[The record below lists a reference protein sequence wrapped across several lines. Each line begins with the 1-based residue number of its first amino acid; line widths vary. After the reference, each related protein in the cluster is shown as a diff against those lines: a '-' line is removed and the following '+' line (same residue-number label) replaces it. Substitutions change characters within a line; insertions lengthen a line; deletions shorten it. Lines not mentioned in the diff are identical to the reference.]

1 MKLSEIRGEKAI
13 VMMADIIDPA
23 TEIMADEVLQK
34 LINGDAPQLVI
45 VERILREHPKSIIK
59 ILALLN
65 EEDVETYNPSILVL
79 PKLVKELLE
88 DEELMGLFHSQGQ
101 PKEDESSVSASENI
115 AE

>member
-1 MKLSEIRGEKAI
+1 MKLSEVKGEKAI

-34 LINGDAPQLVI
+34 LISGDAPTLVM
-45 VERILREHPKSIIK
+45 VERILRVHPKSILK
-59 ILALLN
+59 ILAILN
-65 EEDVETYNPSILVL
+65 EEDVETYNPSILAL

-88 DEELMGLFHSQGQ
+88 DKELMELFHSQGQ